1 MPHLG
6 RKPQG
11 ARQVDAL
18 RGSAHAKARL
28 KLFLQT
34 LADEVS
40 VGEACR
46 RLGICESRFFEQ
58 RTAWLHESIALLEP
72 RPPGRPRKQE
82 PALSDAEV
90 QALQQRL
97 QELEAR
103 AAVAEVQT
111 ELARSLPH
119 VVARAALPKKTTRP
133 AQPPHEKP
141 HQPK

>member
-1 MPHLG
+1 MPPLG

-11 ARQVDAL
+11 ARLVDAL

-34 LADEVS
+34 LADELS

-58 RTAWLHESIALLEP
+58 WTAWLHESIELLEP
-72 RPPGRPRKQE
+72 RSAGRPRNQE
-82 PALSDAEV
+82 PSLSEAEV
-90 QALQQRL
+90 QALKQRV

-103 AAVAEVQT
+103 AAIVEVQA

-119 VVARAALPKKTTRP
+119 VVARATWPKKTSSRSPHKNKHRP
-133 AQPPHEKP
+133 K
-141 HQPK
+141 

>member
-1 MPHLG
+1 MPPLG

-11 ARQVDAL
+11 ARLVDAL
-18 RGSAHAKARL
+18 RGSAHAKSRL

-58 RTAWLHESIALLEP
+58 RTAWLHESIELLEP
-72 RPPGRPRKQE
+72 RAAGRPRKQE
-82 PALSDAEV
+82 PALSEAEV
-90 QALQQRL
+90 QALKHRL

-103 AAVAEVQT
+103 AAVVEVQA

-119 VVARAALPKKTTRP
+119 VIARAALPKKTSSRS
-133 AQPPHEKP
+133 PHKNKQ
-141 HQPK
+141 HSK

>member
-1 MPHLG
+1 L
-6 RKPQG
+6 
-11 ARQVDAL
+11 VDAL

-58 RTAWLHESIALLEP
+58 RTAWLHESIELLEP
-72 RPPGRPRKQE
+72 RAAGRPRQQE
-82 PALSDAEV
+82 PTISEAEV

-97 QELEAR
+97 QALEAR
-103 AAVAEVQT
+103 AAVVEVQA

-119 VVARAALPKKTTRP
+119 VLARAALPKKTNRP
-133 AQPPHEKP
+133 AQPTHEKP
-141 HQPK
+141 QHPK